1 MNSQNWKIKRIYGG
15 WAWISLNHLADYANY
30 IISTATLEFIIIT
43 IYFNQ
48 INWNNSFA
56 LCLSPLIEL
65 KYNFSEYR
73 QTAKKK
79 FPFNFS
85 NEMQISNA
93 IPITTTTK
101 TVSRKVTACS
111 RTPLKT
117 VSMNGFPA
125 QTALFPFRPRERERG
140 KNAAEKPRF

>member
-1 MNSQNWKIKRIYGG
+1 M
-15 WAWISLNHLADYANY
+15 NHLADYANY
-30 IISTATLEFIIIT
+30 IISIETLEFIIIT

-56 LCLSPLIEL
+56 LYLSALIEL

-85 NEMQISNA
+85 NEMQIPNA
-93 IPITTTTK
+93 IAIATTTTTKK

-125 QTALFPFRPRERERG
+125 QTALFPFHPRERESEG
-140 KNAAEKPRF
+140 KTPLKSRAFKIPFHFINYIISIK